1 MINLLPPKEKIILAQ
16 ERNKRVL
23 IILGILILV
32 FCICLSL
39 CLFFTQKYISRS
51 AKSQETIFEQ
61 EKNQLKDFGV
71 EEFQNKISLI
81 NKNLSQLN
89 SFYNEK
95 TYLSSVLEKLSSL
108 MPPGVYL
115 TDFSFSQKE
124 KPVKSVKKEREESSK
139 TAEDE
144 IIIEKEISLY
154 GFSPSR
160 ESLFKFKE
168 EIEKEEI
175 FKDIYFP
182 SSNWIK
188 SSDID
193 FYLTLK
199 ID

>member
-51 AKSQETIFEQ
+51 VKSQETIFEQ

-124 KPVKSVKKEREESSK
+124 KLVKNGKKEEEGPPK

-144 IIIEKEISLY
+144 IIIEKEVSLY

-160 ESLFKFKE
+160 ENLFKLKE
-168 EIEKEEI
+168 RVEKEKT
-175 FKDIYFP
+175 FKDVYFP
-182 SSNWIK
+182 ASNWIK
-188 SSDID
+188 SSNIN
-193 FYLTLK
+193 FYITFK